1 MENVLAVSILSSCYL
16 VLLLSYKLEVYMKEK
31 VILLVEDNPSDI
43 ALTKRALEK
52 GCIANKMVVIEDG
65 KAALEYLKCTG
76 KYSTRDKNDWP
87 TVVLLDIKL
96 PFLDGHEVLKEI
108 RKDPVLHRLPVVMM
122 TSSKEETDVA
132 KSYDQGVNSFIRKPV
147 DSVQFSE
154 AIKTLGLY
162 WLVINEPPPST
173 K

>member
-1 MENVLAVSILSSCYL
+1 MQ
-16 VLLLSYKLEVYMKEK
+16 EK

-52 GCIANKMVVIEDG
+52 GHIANKLVVEEDG
-65 KAALEYLKCTG
+65 KTALEYLKCTG
-76 KYSTRDKNDWP
+76 KYSGRDGSLP
-87 TVVLLDIKL
+87 AVVLLDIKL
-96 PFLDGHEVLKEI
+96 PFLDGHAVLKEI
-108 RKDPVLHRLPVVMM
+108 RNDPKLRRLPVVML

-147 DSVQFSE
+147 DSEQFAQ

-162 WLVINEPPPST
+162 WLVINEVPPL

>member
-1 MENVLAVSILSSCYL
+1 MQ
-16 VLLLSYKLEVYMKEK
+16 EK

-52 GCIANKMVVIEDG
+52 GHIANRLIVVEDG
-65 KAALEYLKCTG
+65 KSAVDYLRGVG
-76 KYSTRDKNDWP
+76 KYSGRDKNDWP
-87 TVVLLDIKL
+87 AVVLLDIKL

-108 RKDPVLHRLPVVMM
+108 RQDPQLRRLPVVMM

-132 KSYDQGVNSFIRKPV
+132 KSYDNGVNSFIRKPV
-147 DSVQFSE
+147 DSAQFAE

-162 WLVINEPPPST
+162 WLVINEPPPAA